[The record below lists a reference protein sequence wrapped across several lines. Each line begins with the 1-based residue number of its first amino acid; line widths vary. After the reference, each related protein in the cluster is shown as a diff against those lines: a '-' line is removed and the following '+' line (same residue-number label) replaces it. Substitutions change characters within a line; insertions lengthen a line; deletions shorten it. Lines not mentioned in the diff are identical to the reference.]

1 MDQDQV
7 ATEGIPTSVREEV
20 PVQEQA
26 VAETAVESAPIPIQE
41 ETQDQINHRALRE
54 LKEKAEKDRDDA
66 RRQLEAYKNQQPQ
79 QQQKQPEEIVNYN
92 VAPDDWVEG
101 KHLNAVDKKIKQ
113 LEQQVH
119 AYQQQNTAQTIEA
132 KLKSQYPDFDQVVS
146 KENIEILSTAYPE
159 LANAIG
165 ASTDLYS
172 KASSTYTLIKKFGI
186 GGSKANAANID
197 RVKQNLAK
205 PVPTASLGTQTG
217 ESPLTKAN
225 AFADGLTPEL
235 KKQLLREMIEAE
247 KNR

>member
-1 MDQDQV
+1 MDQKQEQV
-7 ATEGIPTSVREEV
+7 ATEEIQPTNQEQTT
-20 PVQEQA
+20 VQEPP
-26 VAETAVESAPIPIQE
+26 VENVPEQPQ
-41 ETQDQINHRALRE
+41 ETQEQINHRALRE
-54 LKEKAEKDRDDA
+54 LKEKAERERDEA
-66 RRQLEAYKNQQPQ
+66 LRQLESHKTPQ
-79 QQQKQPEEIVNYN
+79 QQAPQEQVNEYN
-92 VAPDDWVEG
+92 IAPDDLVEG
-101 KHLNAVDKKIKQ
+101 KHLSAVDKKIKQ
-113 LEQQVH
+113 LEQQVQ
-119 AYQQQNTAQTIEA
+119 AYQQQNTTQTVET
-132 KLKSQYPDFDQVVS
+132 KLKAQFPDFDQVVS

-172 KASSTYTLIKKFGI
+172 KASSAYTLIKKFGI
-186 GGSKANAANID
+186 HKDQANTANID

-235 KKQLLREMIEAE
+235 KKQLLREMLEAE